1 MAEVNMKKAKEV
13 YAKLVAMLEK
23 HGWSFDRHDDDLVIS
38 SGVKGDDLPIEFIVV
53 VNAKQQVAEFLSR
66 LPFEMP
72 AEKRVEGAV
81 AVCAA
86 NDGICDGSFDYNIRN
101 GQITFRLTTSFCGG
115 TVLGEELFE
124 YMIFEAS
131 ATVDKYNDKFY
142 LLAQGGMSLS
152 QFIEFAD
159 E

>member
-13 YAKLVAMLEK
+13 YKKLVGMLEK

-72 AEKRVEGAV
+72 EEKRVEGAV

-86 NDGICDGSFDYNIRN
+86 NDGICDGSFDYNIR
-101 GQITFRLTTSFCGG
+101 GPDRLPSALLPAFAGKRCLARSFSN
-115 TVLGEELFE
+115 
-124 YMIFEAS
+124 I
-131 ATVDKYNDKFY
+131 
-142 LLAQGGMSLS
+142 
-152 QFIEFAD
+152 
-159 E
+159 